1 MSIETTATATA
12 TAGASDAISEPSFRL
27 GTIGRRL
34 FVLGGVLRGLGAFGL
49 ITLGVMVTKFNVA
62 SPVMHP
68 LIRNQVYRAG
78 VRLLPTVAF
87 LAMAIGFVVVGQT
100 IALLTRVGVQDMAG
114 TIMITVI
121 VRELGPIATAL
132 LVLARVG
139 TATVIELA
147 TARALG
153 EVEALEALGID
164 PVHYLVVPRVIGLSL
179 SIFALT
185 VYLIL
190 TALVGAYLFAFLQD
204 VPLTPD
210 AYLGQLAA
218 SLRWDDFLLLTFK
231 TLGFGII
238 IAVVTC
244 YEGLSKPLRIEDVSG
259 AATRAVESSL
269 ILCVALD
276 AVFIVY
282 LLVFW

>member
-1 MSIETTATATA
+1 MRNQSNLAVENA
-12 TAGASDAISEPSFRL
+12 EPLERL
-27 GTIGRRL
+27 NLLGRRL
-34 FVLGGVLRGLGAFGL
+34 FLLGDKVRGLGAFGL
-49 ITLGVMVTKFNVA
+49 ITLGVLVTKLNVA

-68 LIRNQVYRAG
+68 LIRNQIYRAG
-78 VRLLPTVAF
+78 VRLLPGVAF
-87 LAMAIGFVVVGQT
+87 IAMAIGFVVVGQT

-121 VRELGPIATAL
+121 VRELGPLATAL

-164 PVHYLVVPRVIGLSL
+164 PIHYLVVPRVLGLSL

-204 VPLTPD
+204 VPLTPE
-210 AYLGQLAA
+210 AYVGQLAA
-218 SLRWDDFLLLTFK
+218 ALRWDDFILLTFK

-244 YEGLSKPLRIEDVSG
+244 YEGLSRPLRLEDVSG
-259 AATRAVESSL
+259 AATRAVESSV

-276 AVFIVY
+276 AVFILY
-282 LLVFW
+282 LLIFW